1 MKLSIITINRNNRDG
16 LLSTIDSVLLQ
27 TARIQFEYIVIDGA
41 SIDGSIDLIRSRS
54 GEIDYWISEKDG
66 GIYNAMNKGVAQ
78 AQGEYCLF
86 LNSGDTLNDS
96 DVVRDVLPHLDELHD
111 FVIGSIFEGKN
122 RTTVPDPI
130 TFLWMYKASIP
141 HSGAFIRRSLLLK
154 YPYDETLKIV
164 SDWKFFL
171 KALIIDNAS
180 YKLIERPIACFDKTG
195 ISSTQP
201 LKVEEERRKVLDE
214 LIPPRIT
221 LDYLQFT
228 QGNGY
233 QNTDYDRFY
242 IKMRKYRYG
251 KVFYKLNVLTM
262 QFIACFR
269 KGARFAREYKW

>member
-1 MKLSIITINRNNRDG
+1 M
-16 LLSTIDSVLLQ
+16 
-27 TARIQFEYIVIDGA
+27 
-41 SIDGSIDLIRSRS
+41 
-54 GEIDYWISEKDG
+54 
-66 GIYNAMNKGVAQ
+66 
-78 AQGEYCLF
+78 
-86 LNSGDTLNDS
+86 
-96 DVVRDVLPHLDELHD
+96 
-111 FVIGSIFEGKN
+111 
-122 RTTVPDPI
+122 
-130 TFLWMYKASIP
+130 
-141 HSGAFIRRSLLLK
+141 
-154 YPYDETLKIV
+154 
-164 SDWKFFL
+164 